1 MSIRRGG
8 LLSRYT
14 AVEIRQIRLTKLH
27 IFSYSSG
34 ANTTVEMPFAAH
46 STGPETSIRW
56 SACRFPWIFGTSP
69 TINVLPLAS

>member
-1 MSIRRGG
+1 

-46 STGPETSIRW
+46 STVPETSTRISQMAEAFRDGRSRFCYIYQVDGGIW
-56 SACRFPWIFGTSP
+56 SQ
-69 TINVLPLAS
+69 